1 MGVTGHPSDITRV
14 RDKVAGVIDELLGLS
29 GPPVPAADAA
39 VVHLRAALAT
49 LNGAVVQL
57 GAG

>member
-1 MGVTGHPSDITRV
+1 MGVTAHPVDVERM
-14 RDKVAGVIDELLGLS
+14 RDKAAGLLDELGTLS

-39 VVHLRAALAT
+39 VDQLRAALAT